1 MGRRWLAPPSTPVDY
16 PPTSSLARMAS
27 LKRRHEDSSY
37 ASQLSEYSLRK
48 EPQPTTRNVCSLST
62 DMQTNNYTAEEDRVH
77 SPNSVMETHG
87 MFNPPRE
94 SKRTLSFASKRNREG
109 EASHS
114 EDGDP
119 DAEKRVT
126 IWNWREQ
133 RKLSGNSAPFKKNL
147 RDYMRKHPD
156 WEQYVGQDKDTITG
170 KKLSPKKMKIPAPS
184 DPEHPWFT
192 HGSVPQTCPSTAR
205 EVAPHTSSYGTR
217 STRLQESE
225 NRTQESKPSREQ
237 IPERVPANP
246 ELFQPFSIKLEDPA
260 ELINRRAVE
269 VAARR
274 QSIVAEA
281 SGEDSS
287 APPKADGEDSSA
299 PPPRPTARIAVPPP
313 PRPKIPWRPRLV
325 ARRRSLPQRSLLP
338 PRRSLPRR
346 PRRRLLSRRLP
357 RRHSLRGEPLTRR
370 CRAAWS
376 TLRWPASKPGGRSGA
391 QPLRAIPNKT
401 QPDCRNRLSR
411 PYLSFS
417 AATPTNIQ
425 KRIIV
430 LENWGQRQ
438 QTTKKAKKQTQV
450 RPPAQPISP

>member
-1 MGRRWLAPPSTPVDY
+1 
-16 PPTSSLARMAS
+16 MAS

-299 PPPRPTARIAVPPP
+299 PPPKAEDTLEATTRCEEEEFATAFAAASQKVAAEKAEKEAAEQKAAEEALAQRRTAHTEVQGSVVNSAMARIE
-313 PRPKIPWRPRLV
+313 
-325 ARRRSLPQRSLLP
+325 ARRKKWR
-338 PRRSLPRR
+338 
-346 PRRRLLSRRLP
+346 
-357 RRHSLRGEPLTRR
+357 T
-370 CRAAWS
+370 AA
-376 TLRWPASKPGGRSGA
+376 
-391 QPLRAIPNKT
+391 
-401 QPDCRNRLSR
+401 
-411 PYLSFS
+411 
-417 AATPTNIQ
+417 
-425 KRIIV
+425 
-430 LENWGQRQ
+430 
-438 QTTKKAKKQTQV
+438 
-450 RPPAQPISP
+450 